1 MKLLG
6 GNLALR
12 LLYFCHLTFPNV
24 TVVPFFYKWFCN
36 VLNRLSGDIEAAD
49 LNISTVKYLESTRPQ
64 MSFLCRIRRAVITV
78 AYRLSFLPL
87 GNFIYLLSVCLINVK
102 PFLKGAEPFMFLKD
116 SQSMR
121 HDMRV
126 I

>member
-12 LLYFCHLTFPNV
+12 LFIFLPFNISKCNCCA
-24 TVVPFFYKWFCN
+24 FFYKWFCN
-36 VLNRLSGDIEAAD
+36 VLNRCSGDIEAAD

-78 AYRLSFLPL
+78 AYRLSLLPL

-116 SQSMR
+116 PQPMR